1 MLFKYNYNIIETIKD
16 KVGKNMGNF
25 FDPDGSIMRALS
37 RIADVAILNILWLIC
52 CLPVV
57 TAGAATTALVS
68 VTLKMTDDNE
78 GYIFR
83 SYIKAFKRNFK
94 QSTLVWLSLL
104 AVMIVLGADYYIMCQ
119 WDSRLRYGMLT
130 VVILA
135 ALILLFVGLYI
146 FPLIAKFE
154 NTIGEYFKNALF
166 MSIRHLPYTALLALI
181 FGIQVYADFYMLVN
195 TQYLPILIL
204 FGESAFVYVMSYIY
218 ERIFK
223 GYITQT
229 ENEETI

>member
-94 QSTLVWLSLL
+94 QSTLVWL
-104 AVMIVLGADYYIMCQ
+104 
-119 WDSRLRYGMLT
+119 
-130 VVILA
+130 
-135 ALILLFVGLYI
+135 ILLQL
-146 FPLIAKFE
+146 
-154 NTIGEYFKNALF
+154 
-166 MSIRHLPYTALLALI
+166 
-181 FGIQVYADFYMLVN
+181 
-195 TQYLPILIL
+195 
-204 FGESAFVYVMSYIY
+204 
-218 ERIFK
+218 
-223 GYITQT
+223 
-229 ENEETI
+229 